1 MQASSKPTN
10 LAQTYRATHQ
20 TRAPP
25 AEEKSDIADNPFLNA
40 FIAIDEDGSE
50 TITVDELRAYMKKN
64 NFQESFVKKWLTM
77 FDLDGDGVISFD
89 EFCEVLGLQTKSA
102 RNYRRQSLIRSGLP
116 SDVRIILV
124 HMSEWTQYQV
134 VQIVRNACSNFND
147 ERDIAMNVKQ
157 RLDREFGPMWHI
169 MIVQGKYYASYSH
182 EPEMCIFFK
191 FDSRVFLIWKTPE
204 EGPRK
209 Q

>member
-124 HMSEWTQYQV
+124 HMSEWTQSCKSSATPA
-134 VQIVRNACSNFND
+134 RTSTTR
-147 ERDIAMNVKQ
+147 RDIALNVKQ